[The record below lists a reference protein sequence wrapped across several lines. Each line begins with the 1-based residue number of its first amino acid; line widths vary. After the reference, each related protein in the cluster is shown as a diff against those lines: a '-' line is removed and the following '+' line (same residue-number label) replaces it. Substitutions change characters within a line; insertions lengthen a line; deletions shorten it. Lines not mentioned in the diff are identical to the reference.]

1 MKRQELIETNPLRL
15 ISPSDGGMVAGRHL
29 ALVKSSAGVGKT
41 AILVQIALDKLLR
54 GEHVVHIG
62 INEQLN
68 NIKLWYS
75 HAFGAQARQVE
86 LAEPDKVEGET
97 MDRRLLM
104 TFMAENF
111 SPARL
116 AERLDGLSRH
126 GISLPDCVVID
137 GLAAQ
142 GTESAAIFAEL
153 RAYAQERNI
162 TLWLSC
168 LDLASKVKEQA
179 DTVLELQDSSGGT
192 ISLSVVKDDAGYAE
206 EGAAMRLDPQ
216 TLTLFRC

>member
-1 MKRQELIETNPLRL
+1 MKQQELIDTNPLRL

-29 ALVKSSAGVGKT
+29 ALVKSSAGIGKT

-75 HAFGAQARQVE
+75 QVFGAQARQVE
-86 LAEPDKVEGET
+86 LADPDKVEGEI
-97 MDRRLLM
+97 MDRRMLM
-104 TFMAENF
+104 TFVAENF

-116 AERLDGLSRH
+116 AERLGGLSTH
-126 GISLPDCVVID
+126 GISLPDCIVID
-137 GLAAQ
+137 GLATQ
-142 GTESAAIFAEL
+142 GSEAAAIFAEL
-153 RAYAQERNI
+153 RSYALKQNI

-168 LDLASKVKEQA
+168 LDLAKEVKEQA
-179 DTVLELQDSSGGT
+179 DTVLELQDSSAGT
-192 ISLSVVKDDAGYAE
+192 VSLSVLKDNAGYAE
-206 EGAAMRLDPQ
+206 KGAAMRLDPQ
-216 TLTLFRC
+216 TLTLLRS